1 MLAQR
6 MENDVIRRNHA
17 RGGGPH
23 VLNFAIADAISRG
36 ILRLAR
42 RVRRSIIEP
51 FARRRRRGARRRRR
65 GVAIAQLRALDNS
78 LLADIGLTRGEI
90 ELAVD
95 GMLTRHGESFS
106 RPIGRGVPTEEA
118 WHDLAMAA

>member
-6 MENDVIRRNHA
+6 MENDVIGRNHA
-17 RGGGPH
+17 RGGGAH
-23 VLNFAIADAISRG
+23 LLNFAIADAISRG

-42 RVRRSIIEP
+42 RVRRSIVEP
-51 FARRRRRGARRRRR
+51 FARRRRR
-65 GVAIAQLRALDNS
+65 GVAIAQLRALDDS

-90 ELAVD
+90 EVAVD
-95 GMLTRHGESFS
+95 GMLTRRGKSFS

-118 WHDLAMAA
+118 RHDLPMAA